1 VKHAPPDRRFPSLRS
16 RCGRSLRRPTPT
28 QHPAAAAIYSG
39 ATGVRGPADF
49 FIPEDD
55 AMSGI
60 LHDKVG
66 LITGAGSGIGRATA
80 EIFAAEGARVVVS
93 DIDEA
98 GGAETVARIRAAGG
112 DAWFVRCDV
121 ARGAEVNALI
131 QACVQHYGRLDCAF
145 NNAGISGRMA
155 NTLMCSEENFD
166 RNIAVNLKGVW
177 LCMKA
182 EIQQFLDQNSTG
194 AIVNTASVAG
204 LVAAA
209 MAPAYGAAKHGVNG
223 LTKSAAIEF
232 AKKNIRVNS
241 VCPGLIDTPMVAA
254 AGSDSKLIQQMVAAE
269 PVGRMGRPAEIGQ
282 AVAWLCSDRASFV
295 TGHCMAVDGGYVAQ

>member
-1 VKHAPPDRRFPSLRS
+1 
-16 RCGRSLRRPTPT
+16 
-28 QHPAAAAIYSG
+28 
-39 ATGVRGPADF
+39 
-49 FIPEDD
+49 
-55 AMSGI
+55 MSGI
-60 LHDKVG
+60 LDNKVG
-66 LITGAGSGIGRATA
+66 IITGAGSGIGQATA
-80 EIFAAEGARVVVS
+80 LIFAAEGARVVVS
-93 DIDEA
+93 DVNEA
-98 GGAETVARIRAAGG
+98 GGAETVARIKAAGG
-112 DAWFVRCDV
+112 DAIFVRCDV
-121 ARGAEVNALI
+121 AKGTEVDALI
-131 QACVQHYGRLDCAF
+131 KACVKHYGRLDCAF

-155 NTLMCSEENFD
+155 NTVMCTEENFD

-182 EIQQFLDQNSTG
+182 EIQQFLDQGSGG
-194 AIVNTASVAG
+194 AIVSTASVAG

-241 VCPGLIDTPMVAA
+241 VCPGLIETPMVAA
-254 AGSDSKLIQQMVAAE
+254 TGSDSKLIESMIAAE
-269 PVGRMGRPAEIGQ
+269 PVGRMGQPTEIGQ